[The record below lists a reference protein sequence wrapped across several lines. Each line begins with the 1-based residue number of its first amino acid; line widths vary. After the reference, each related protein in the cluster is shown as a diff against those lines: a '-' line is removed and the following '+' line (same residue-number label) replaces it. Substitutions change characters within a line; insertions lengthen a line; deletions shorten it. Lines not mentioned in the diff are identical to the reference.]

1 MSYQQAL
8 VGSNFEQHPS
18 ATTRCS
24 RCQQECYN
32 VAFLE
37 EHIAQIHSE
46 DSAKVASRQKLTT
59 EEGMTPEVISHDPPI
74 VPFEQVMLLQPQTV
88 KIKEETPAN
97 QVSIDRW
104 SDNTLVEINQYRSN
118 EVSTSEGSIKTEAM
132 DVEQDGIPAE
142 ETSTSTNVGSR
153 TDPEIQITIPA
164 EGVKQYMEQL
174 EYGFRIRTRKQ
185 KTFGNYESYY
195 CNRVRPKCKQQ
206 CERRVVVIIND
217 LEAAVSIRGNHTCH
231 LLSADSLSRH
241 ALVLHKNPPPP
252 QSSVTA
258 PHKSIV
264 PGVASLGHMPFREQE
279 KFDPSDSTSL
289 TNALMDFNQTD
300 ETETAEHRPNN
311 AFADYDGDD
320 TFSASNVTVPS
331 ESSGPSTI
339 ASDGY
344 QFHRTI
350 PVEQLD
356 SYLESHEFGYTF
368 RLKRKNS
375 KGQNKY
381 YICRSIKYRV
391 RPQCERK
398 LRVYTAHDDAQEAT
412 ISIRGNHTCLT
423 APISHLSRQTLQRLY
438 SSEKASA
445 SQGSGAIR
453 IPEESPAPSSEIV
466 ENCSSVVKQEVLPS

>member
-1 MSYQQAL
+1 MLQQP
-8 VGSNFEQHPS
+8 G
-18 ATTRCS
+18 
-24 RCQQECYN
+24 
-32 VAFLE
+32 
-37 EHIAQIHSE
+37 
-46 DSAKVASRQKLTT
+46 
-59 EEGMTPEVISHDPPI
+59 
-74 VPFEQVMLLQPQTV
+74 TV

-104 SDNTLVEINQYRSN
+104 SDNTLVEINQCRSN

-132 DVEQDGIPAE
+132 DVEQDGVPAE

-217 LEAAVSIRGNHTCH
+217 PEAAVSVRGHHTCH
-231 LLSADSLSRH
+231 LLPADSLSRH

-252 QSSVTA
+252 QRSMSA

-264 PGVASLGHMPFREQE
+264 PGVASLGDMKFREQE
-279 KFDPSDSTSL
+279 RFDPSDPTSS
-289 TNALMDFNQTD
+289 TNALMDFNSTD
-300 ETETAEHRPNN
+300 ETETDQHRPKN
-311 AFADYDGDD
+311 AFEDYDGDD
-320 TFSASNVTVPS
+320 TFSASNVTVTS

-339 ASDGY
+339 PSDGY

-350 PVEQLD
+350 SVEQLD

-445 SQGSGAIR
+445 SQGSGVIR
-453 IPEESPAPSSEIV
+453 IPEESSTPSSGCETV
-466 ENCSSVVKQEVLPS
+466 ENCSSVVKQEMLPS